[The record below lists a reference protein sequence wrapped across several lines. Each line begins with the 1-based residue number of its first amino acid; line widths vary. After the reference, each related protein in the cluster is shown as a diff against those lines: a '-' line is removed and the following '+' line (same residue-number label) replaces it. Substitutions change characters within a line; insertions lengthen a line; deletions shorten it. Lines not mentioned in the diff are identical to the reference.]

1 MSRVLLFILDS
12 FGIGGAPDAEK
23 YGDKGANTFVHIAE
37 RMKLNIP
44 NLASLGLGLAAE
56 ASTGKNP
63 LAATEIKGQWGYAE
77 EISRGKDT
85 ITGHWEIAGVPVPFD
100 WGYFPNII
108 PTFPKSLTDELI
120 RQARLPGILANKHAS
135 GTEIIEELG
144 AEHMATGKPIVYTSA
159 DSVIQI
165 AAHEESFG
173 LERLYEVC
181 RIARELSYEL
191 NIGRVIARP
200 FIGTAAANF
209 TRTANRKDYA
219 VLPPKPTLLDCLT
232 KAGRAVVS
240 VGKIGDIFAHSGTG
254 REIKVAGHEALMR
267 ISLEAME
274 TLPAGGFIMANFVD
288 FDTNFGHR
296 RDAIG
301 YGKAL
306 EDYDAMLPRAFEAMG
321 EGDLLVLT
329 ADHGND
335 PTWKG
340 TDHTRECVPVLIY
353 AKGMKPGSIGKRET
367 FADIGQTIASYLAIP
382 PLGAGTSWLI

>member
-1 MSRVLLFILDS
+1 MSRVFLFILDS
-12 FGIGGAPDAEK
+12 VGIGGAPDAEK

-56 ASTGKNP
+56 ASSGKNP
-63 LAATEIKGQWGYAE
+63 LTNKEIKGQWGYAE
-77 EISRGKDT
+77 EVSRGKDT

-120 RQARLPGILANKHAS
+120 RQARLPGILANNHAS
-135 GTEIIEELG
+135 GTAIIAELG
-144 AEHMATGKPIVYTSA
+144 AEHVATGKPIVYTSA

-165 AAHEESFG
+165 AAHEETFG
-173 LERLYEVC
+173 LVRLYEVC
-181 RIARELSYEL
+181 RIARELTYEL

-200 FIGTAAANF
+200 FIGTDATNF
-209 TRTANRKDYA
+209 TRTPNRKDYA
-219 VLPPKPTLLDCLT
+219 VLPPSPTLLDCLT
-232 KAGRAVVS
+232 KAGRTVVS

-254 REIKVAGHEALMR
+254 REIKVAGHEALMHT
-267 ISLEAME
+267 SLEAAE
-274 TLPAGGFIMANFVD
+274 KLPAGGFIMTNFVD

-296 RDAIG
+296 RDAVG

-306 EDYDAMLPRAFEAMG
+306 EDYDAMLPRVFESMG
-321 EGDLLVLT
+321 EGDLLILT

-335 PTWKG
+335 PSWKG
-340 TDHTRECVPVLIY
+340 TDHTRECVPVLTY
-353 AKGMKPGSIGKRET
+353 ARGMKPGSIGKRKT
-367 FADIGQTIASYLAIP
+367 FADIGQTIASHLAIS
-382 PLGAGTSWLI
+382 PLGAGTSWLL

>member
-1 MSRVLLFILDS
+1 MSRVILFILDS

-63 LAATEIKGQWGYAE
+63 LASTEIKGQWGYAT

-120 RQARLPGILANKHAS
+120 SQARLPGILANKHAS
-135 GTEIIEELG
+135 GTEIIAELG

-165 AAHEESFG
+165 AAHEETFG

-181 RIARELSYEL
+181 KIARELPM
-191 NIGRVIARP
+191 N
-200 FIGTAAANF
+200 
-209 TRTANRKDYA
+209 
-219 VLPPKPTLLDCLT
+219 
-232 KAGRAVVS
+232 
-240 VGKIGDIFAHSGTG
+240 
-254 REIKVAGHEALMR
+254 
-267 ISLEAME
+267 
-274 TLPAGGFIMANFVD
+274 
-288 FDTNFGHR
+288 
-296 RDAIG
+296 
-301 YGKAL
+301 
-306 EDYDAMLPRAFEAMG
+306 
-321 EGDLLVLT
+321 
-329 ADHGND
+329 
-335 PTWKG
+335 
-340 TDHTRECVPVLIY
+340 
-353 AKGMKPGSIGKRET
+353 
-367 FADIGQTIASYLAIP
+367 
-382 PLGAGTSWLI
+382 

>member
-1 MSRVLLFILDS
+1 MSRVFLFILDS

-56 ASTGKNP
+56 ASSGKNP
-63 LAATEIKGQWGYAE
+63 LASAEIKGQWGFAA

-120 RQARLPGILANKHAS
+120 RQAKLPGILANKHAS

-144 AEHMATGKPIVYTSA
+144 AEHVATGKPIVYTSA

-181 RIARELSYEL
+181 RIARELTYEL

-200 FIGTAAANF
+200 FIGTDADNF

-219 VLPPKPTLLDCLT
+219 VLPPSPTLLDCLDL
-232 KAGRAVVS
+232 AGRAVVS
-240 VGKIGDIFAHSGTG
+240 IGKIGDIFAHSGTG

-267 ISLEAME
+267 TSLEAME
-274 TLPAGGFIMANFVD
+274 KLPAGGFIMTNFVD
-288 FDTNFGHR
+288 FDSNFGHR

-306 EDYDAMLPRAFEAMG
+306 EDYDAMLPRAFESLK

-340 TDHTRECVPVLIY
+340 TDHTRECVPVLTY
-353 AKGMKPGSIGKRET
+353 SKGMKPGSFGRRET
-367 FADIGQTIASYLAIP
+367 FSDIGQTIASHLAIP
-382 PLGAGTSWLI
+382 PLGTGTSWL